1 MRFRYLILSFPLLL
15 CFSAIVYFYYA
26 ENDSVEN
33 LLSEK
38 SNSVNSVKELELSGS
53 QPVRSLTSNAQSA
66 NRERVLAAKSN
77 SARDTRSDS
86 GISEEVLRDWPNLK
100 KQLGLDGNIKPATQP
115 RERLGEDR
123 LRALIEFEDNYGSF
137 KTKHCSSS
145 VS

>member
-33 LLSEK
+33 LLFEK

-86 GISEEVLRDWPNLK
+86 GISEEVLRDDGTNYLDYVTQLVLLLFIK
-100 KQLGLDGNIKPATQP
+100 MVHENTEAGLLENKQFKPHFPEISKVLQT
-115 RERLGEDR
+115 ER
-123 LRALIEFEDNYGSF
+123 
-137 KTKHCSSS
+137 T
-145 VS
+145 

>member
-26 ENDSVEN
+26 KDDSVEN

-66 NRERVLAAKSN
+66 KP
-77 SARDTRSDS
+77 SDFHPYR
-86 GISEEVLRDWPNLK
+86 L
-100 KQLGLDGNIKPATQP
+100 LGAG
-115 RERLGEDR
+115 
-123 LRALIEFEDNYGSF
+123 
-137 KTKHCSSS
+137 
-145 VS
+145 